1 MNRQQF
7 LQFSVAAFT
16 SLSTGQL
23 QSLATVASSSNLQ
36 VAQNY
41 PNILMSNPKPVWSSW
56 FPIHRTIEAR
66 RRLQTKQLI

>member
-7 LQFSVAAFT
+7 LQFSVASFT
-16 SLSTGQL
+16 SLATGQL

-36 VAQNY
+36 IAQNY
-41 PNILMSNPKPVWSSW
+41 PNILMSNPKPVWSGW

-66 RRLQTKQLI
+66 RGLQTKQLI

>member
-7 LQFSVAAFT
+7 LHFSVAAFT

-23 QSLATVASSSNLQ
+23 QLLATVASSSNLQ

-41 PNILMSNPKPVWSSW
+41 PNILMSNPKPVWSGW

-66 RRLQTKQLI
+66 RGLQTKQLI

>member
-7 LQFSVAAFT
+7 LQFTVAAFT

-41 PNILMSNPKPVWSSW
+41 PNILMSNPKPVWSGW